1 MNTTP
6 ATVETTPTARPW
18 TLTDIAESQNVLK
31 RTAQNWLAKAKAEH
45 GEDFGEVMGTTRRF
59 NIEERDILISYAAP
73 PRPVKVEETAAPV
86 QVDELPKFVDPP
98 AEYRQVEI
106 MAGNHRAMVEAPEM
120 GNAINLAQFRG
131 DIEVLTYQDPLAAIE
146 AASAM
151 IDAAESAMVQDLNQR
166 LHVLQ
171 QTQQATAKLTQ
182 RAEDLKAQQLEYRIK
197 QDLLG
202 IIQNTET
209 SKLGELLGKAESL
222 GGGGQ

>member
-6 ATVETTPTARPW
+6 ATVETTPTTARHW
-18 TLTDIAESQNVLK
+18 TLADIAAAQNVLK
-31 RTAQNWLAKAKAEH
+31 RTAQNWLKLAKVEH
-45 GEDFGEVMGTTRRF
+45 GDIGELVGTTRRF
-59 NIEERDILISYAAP
+59 NIEERDILVSYAAP
-73 PRPVKVEETAAPV
+73 ARPVKVEA
-86 QVDELPKFVDPP
+86 LPEFIEPP

-106 MAGNHRAMVEAPEM
+106 MPGNHRATVEAPAM

-131 DIEVLTYQDPLAAIE
+131 DIEVLTYRDPLAAIE

-151 IDAAESAMVQDLNQR
+151 IDAAESAMVEDLNQR
-166 LHVLQ
+166 LQVLQ

-182 RAEDLKAQQLEYRIK
+182 RAEDLKAQQLEYRVK
-197 QDLLG
+197 QDILG
-202 IIQNTET
+202 LIQNTET